1 MGSGRVVGDAM
12 VNSPKVDGIS
22 FTGSVGV
29 GRQIAVSCVS
39 RQAKVHRFIV
49 TAGIHDQFVAA
60 MAERMKSI
68 KVGHALKTG
77 TDIGPVVSQA
87 QLDQDLKYIDIGQS
101 EGARLVSGGELVTCD
116 TEGYFLAPTLFA
128 DSEAAMRISRE
139 EIFGPVANVVR
150 VADYEA
156 AL

>member
-1 MGSGRVVGDAM
+1 
-12 VNSPKVDGIS
+12 
-22 FTGSVGV
+22 
-29 GRQIAVSCVS
+29 
-39 RQAKVHRFIV
+39 
-49 TAGIHDQFVAA
+49 AGIHDQFVAA

-68 KVGHALKTG
+68 KVGHALKSG

-101 EGARLVSGGELVTCD
+101 EGARLVSGGGLVTCD

-139 EIFGPVANVVR
+139 EIFGPV
-150 VADYEA
+150 
-156 AL
+156 